1 MKKFFKLLKA
11 IAGWLLLALLIGAA
25 FFALAAGIINRHQ
38 LAEGLGTALFL
49 GALVAAAAPL
59 LLGFRWMCRGYG
71 VRSTGIV
78 FGGFAILFA
87 LFYAEEDWR
96 GGRAWQTFQAQSAAR
111 GEKLD
116 FASIIP
122 PPVPD
127 EQNFALSPVVAS
139 CYADRLDKQ
148 GHRIDPPNT
157 SVVNRLAMEINRN
170 SDYDR
175 PPTTGNWAKGT
186 VTDLQSWQIYYRTPI
201 TNSVKVV
208 TNDFPVAPVPQSPAA
223 DVLLAL
229 SKYDSTI
236 EELRQASRLPFA
248 RFPINYNADNPFNC
262 LLPYLMEAKHCVQ
275 VLQLRALAELELGES
290 AKALADVKLAF
301 RMIDS
306 MRQEPF
312 LISHLV
318 RIAELSIILQPVY
331 EGLAGHKW
339 SDGELVELERELA
352 RLDFLA
358 DCQLSMRGER
368 NSSLSF
374 IDHLRRQK
382 NYRELIL
389 ATTFENAGGQDRIE
403 WGKIVSTTFYAFIP
417 TGWIYLNEV
426 TIGEM
431 HQRWTLPTNDSS
443 KHQIY
448 PQVAQAADKVLGS
461 LHRTPW
467 NVFAMM
473 VMPGFT
479 FAERKFG
486 YVQSAVDL
494 ARVAGALERYRL
506 AHGEYPATLAAVTP
520 TFIGALP
527 HDVVGGEP
535 LKYRRTEDGRF
546 VLYSIGWNETD
557 DGGKMALTQYDR
569 PDNEHGDWVWQ
580 YPKK

>member
-11 IAGWLLLALLIGAA
+11 IAGWLLLALLIVAA
-25 FFALAAGIINRHQ
+25 VFALAAGIINRHP
-38 LAEGLGTALFL
+38 LAEGLGLALFL
-49 GALVAAAAPL
+49 GALVAAAATL
-59 LLGFRWMCRGYG
+59 FLSLRWMCRGYG
-71 VRSTGIV
+71 FRSTGIV

-87 LFYAEEDWR
+87 LFYAEENWR

-139 CYADRLDKQ
+139 CYADRLDKH

-157 SVVNRLAMEINRN
+157 NVVNRLAMEINRD

-175 PPTTGNWAKGT
+175 QPTTGNWAKGT
-186 VTDLQSWQIYYRTPI
+186 CTDLKSWQIYFRTPI
-201 TNSVKVV
+201 TNSAKML
-208 TNDFPVAPVPQSPAA
+208 TNDFPVAPSPQSPAA

-236 EELRQASRLPFA
+236 EELRQASQLPFA
-248 RFPINYNADNPFNC
+248 RFPINYNTENPFDS
-262 LLPYLMEAKHCVQ
+262 LLPHLMGTKQCVQ
-275 VLQLRALAELELGES
+275 SLRLRAEAELELGES
-290 AKALADVKLAF
+290 AKALADIKLAF

-306 MRQEPF
+306 MHQEPF

-358 DCQLSMRGER
+358 DYQLSMRGER

-374 IDHLRRQK
+374 IDHLRRHK
-382 NYRELIL
+382 DYRELVS
-389 ATTFENAGGQDRIE
+389 ATTFDNAGGEDRIE
-403 WGKIVSTTFYAFIP
+403 WDKIVSTTFYAFIP

-448 PQVAQAADKVLGS
+448 PKVAQAADQVLGS
-461 LHRTPW
+461 LQTTPW
-467 NVFAMM
+467 NIFAKI
-473 VMPGFT
+473 VMPALT
-479 FAERKFG
+479 FAEQKFG
-486 YVQSAVDL
+486 FAQSAVDL

-506 AHGEYPATLAAVTP
+506 AHGEYPAALAAVTP

-527 HDVVGGEP
+527 PDVVGGEP

-557 DGGKMALTQYDR
+557 DGGKMALKQDGR